1 MMDPRIE
8 RLAATLIQHSVKLQ
22 QGEHILIEGFDVPD
36 AAIVA
41 LVREA
46 RRVGGHPHVAIRHS
60 RIQRAL
66 VESADDEAF
75 SVWAENDLTRMEKM
89 NAYLG
94 LRGSDNISEMSGAPE
109 DRIKAYTKIYARPVH
124 FEERVKNTRWCILR
138 WPSPSMAQLAE
149 MSTDAFEEFFFKVC
163 TLDYGRMAR
172 ATEALKE
179 RMNRADQV
187 HILGPGDTDLR
198 FSIKDIPAVPCC
210 GEMNIPDGECFT
222 APVRD
227 SIQGV
232 MHYNTPTI
240 YQGESFNNV
249 RLEFLDGKI
258 VDATADQGGDKLDA
272 VFDTDEGARY
282 VGEFSIAYNPYIK
295 EAMRDILFDEKIDG
309 SMHFTPGQAYEEADN
324 GNRSEIHWD
333 MVLIQRPEYGG
344 GTISF
349 DGEVIR
355 RDGLFVIDDLVGLN
369 PDALTAED

>member
-8 RLAATLIQHSVKLQ
+8 RLAATLIQHSVRLKE
-22 QGEHILIEGFDVPD
+22 GEHLLIEGFDIPD
-36 AAIVA
+36 QAIIA

-46 RRVGGHPHVAIRHS
+46 RRVGGHPHVAMRHG

-66 VESADDEAF
+66 LESADDEALK
-75 SVWAENDLTRMEKM
+75 VWADYDVHRMERM

-94 LRGSDNISEMSGAPE
+94 LRGSDNISEMAGAPE
-109 DRIKAYTKIYARPVH
+109 DRVKAYSRLYARPVH
-124 FEERVKNTRWCILR
+124 FEERVKKTRWCILR

-149 MSTDAFEEFFFKVC
+149 MSTDAFEEFYFQVC

-172 ATEALKE
+172 ATEFLKE
-179 RMNRADQV
+179 RMERTDQV

-198 FSIKDIPAVPCC
+198 FSIQGIPAVPCC

-227 SIQGV
+227 SVQGIL
-232 MHYNTPTI
+232 HYNTPTI
-240 YQGESFNNV
+240 YHGESFANV
-249 RLEFLDGKI
+249 RLEFVDGKI
-258 VDATADQGGDKLDA
+258 VDATADQNGDKLA
-272 VFDTDEGARY
+272 AIFDSDEGARY
-282 VGEFSIAYNPYIK
+282 VGEFSIAYNPYIR
-295 EAMRDILFDEKIDG
+295 EAMKDILFDEKIAG
-309 SMHFTPGQAYEEADN
+309 SLHFTPGQAYDEADN

-333 MVLIQRPEYGG
+333 MVLIQRSEYGG

-355 RDGLFVIDDLVGLN
+355 RDGLFVVDDLLGLN
-369 PDALTAED
+369 PDALTAE

>member
-8 RLAATLIQHSVKLQ
+8 RLAATLIRHSVRLKE
-22 QGEHILIEGFDVPD
+22 GEHILIEGFDVPD
-36 AAIVA
+36 VAIVA

-46 RRVGGHPHVAIRHS
+46 RRVGGHPHVALRNS

-66 VESADDEAF
+66 VESADDVAF
-75 SVWAENDLTRMEKM
+75 EVWAESDLHRMERM
-89 NAYLG
+89 SAYLG

-124 FEERVKNTRWCILR
+124 FEERVKKTRWCILR
-138 WPSPSMAQLAE
+138 WPSPSMAQLAG
-149 MSTDAFEEFFFKVC
+149 MSTEAFEEFYFRVC
-163 TLDYGRMAR
+163 TLDYGRMAE
-172 ATEALKE
+172 ATEALKA
-179 RMNRADQV
+179 RMNRTDQV

-198 FSIKDIPAVPCC
+198 FSIKDIPAIPCC

-227 SIQGV
+227 SVQGV

-240 YQGESFNNV
+240 YHGEGFSNV
-249 RLEFLDGKI
+249 RLEFVDGK
-258 VDATADQGGDKLDA
+258 VVGARADQGGDKLAA
-272 VFDTDEGARY
+272 VFDTDEGSRY
-282 VGEFSIAYNPYIK
+282 IGEFSIAYNPYIK

-309 SMHFTPGQAYEEADN
+309 SLHFTPGQAYEEADN

-333 MVLIQRPEYGG
+333 MVLIQRPEFGG
-344 GTISF
+344 GTIAF

-355 RDGLFVIDDLVGLN
+355 RDGLFVVDDLLGLN
-369 PDALTAED
+369 PEALTASD